1 MADTVLLEVRNRVA
15 YVTLNRPEKLNAVNN
30 EMIADLFDAFDEV
43 NRNPD
48 IWVVLLT
55 GAGRAFCTGHDLVMG
70 RLERADGEKP
80 PRGDTDDLYVY
91 LSRIWKP
98 VIAAINGYC
107 LAQGGGLALLSDIRI
122 ASETAQFGWPQV
134 RRGIASI
141 SGPTILSHYV
151 PLGSALKFLFTGEL
165 CDAQEAYRIGLVQEV
180 VPTDKLMDRCEEI
193 VRGIAENSA
202 PLAVRTIKE
211 AAITGLGIGDFT
223 ERVANSRRAW
233 VAMGETEDSK
243 EGLDAFAEKRKPVF
257 KGR

>member
-1 MADTVLLEVRNRVA
+1 MGNTVLMEVWNRVA

-30 EMIADLFDAFDEV
+30 EMIADLFETFDEV
-43 NRNPD
+43 NQNPD

-70 RLERADGEKP
+70 RLERADGDKP

-91 LSRIWKP
+91 LSRTWKP
-98 VIAAINGYC
+98 IVAAINGYC

-180 VPTDKLMDRCEEI
+180 VPLDKVLERADA
-193 VRGIAENSA
+193 VASGIAQNSA
-202 PLAVRTIKE
+202 PLAVRAIKE
-211 AAITGLGIGDFT
+211 AAITGLAIGDFAD
-223 ERVANSRRAW
+223 RVANSRRAMQE
-233 VAMGETEDSK
+233 MGETEDK
-243 EGLDAFAEKRKPVF
+243 QEGLDAFAQKRKPVF

>member
-1 MADTVLLEVRNRVA
+1 MGNTVLMEVRNRVA

-30 EMIADLFDAFDEV
+30 EMIADLFETFDEV
-43 NRNPD
+43 NQNPD

-70 RLERADGEKP
+70 RQERADGDKP

-91 LSRIWKP
+91 LSRTWKP
-98 VIAAINGYC
+98 IVAAINGYC

-180 VPTDKLMDRCEEI
+180 VPLDKVLERADA
-193 VRGIAENSA
+193 VASGIAQNSA
-202 PLAVRTIKE
+202 PLAVRAIKE
-211 AAITGLGIGDFT
+211 AAITGLAIGDFAD
-223 ERVANSRRAW
+223 RVANSRRAMQE
-233 VAMGETEDSK
+233 MGETEDK
-243 EGLDAFAEKRKPVF
+243 QEGLDAFAQKRKPVF

>member
-1 MADTVLLEVRNRVA
+1 MGNTVLLEVRNRVA

-30 EMIADLFDAFDEV
+30 EMIADLFETFDEV
-43 NRNPD
+43 NQNPD

-70 RLERADGEKP
+70 RQERADGDKP

-91 LSRIWKP
+91 LSRTWKP
-98 VIAAINGYC
+98 IVAAINGYC

-180 VPTDKLMDRCEEI
+180 VPLDKVLERADA
-193 VRGIAENSA
+193 VASGIAQNSA
-202 PLAVRTIKE
+202 PLAVRAIKE
-211 AAITGLGIGDFT
+211 AAITGLAIGDFAD
-223 ERVANSRRAW
+223 RVANSRRAMQE
-233 VAMGETEDSK
+233 MGETEDK
-243 EGLDAFAEKRKPVF
+243 QEGLDAFAQKRKPVF

>member
-1 MADTVLLEVRNRVA
+1 MGNTVLMEVWNRVA

-30 EMIADLFDAFDEV
+30 EMIADLFETFDEV
-43 NRNPD
+43 NQNPD

-70 RLERADGEKP
+70 RQERADGDKP

-91 LSRIWKP
+91 LSRTWKP
-98 VIAAINGYC
+98 IVAAINGYC

-180 VPTDKLMDRCEEI
+180 VPLDKVLERADA
-193 VRGIAENSA
+193 VASGIAQNSA
-202 PLAVRTIKE
+202 PLAVRAIKE
-211 AAITGLGIGDFT
+211 AAITGLAIGDFAD
-223 ERVANSRRAW
+223 RVANSRRAMQE
-233 VAMGETEDSK
+233 MGETEDK
-243 EGLDAFAEKRKPVF
+243 QEGLDAFAQKRKPVF

>member
-1 MADTVLLEVRNRVA
+1 MGNTVLLEVRNRVA

-30 EMIADLFDAFDEV
+30 EMIADLFETFDEV
-43 NRNPD
+43 NQNPD

-70 RLERADGEKP
+70 RQERADGDKP

-91 LSRIWKP
+91 LSRTWKP
-98 VIAAINGYC
+98 IVAAINGYC

-122 ASETAQFGWPQV
+122 ASDTAQFGWPQV

-180 VPTDKLMDRCEEI
+180 VPLDKVLERADA
-193 VRGIAENSA
+193 VARGIAENSA
-202 PLAVRTIKE
+202 PLAVRAIKE
-211 AAITGLGIGDFT
+211 AAITGLAIGDFAD
-223 ERVANSRRAW
+223 RVANSRRTMME
-233 VAMGETEDSK
+233 MGETEDK
-243 EGLDAFAEKRKPVF
+243 QEGLDAFAQKRKPVF

>member
-1 MADTVLLEVRNRVA
+1 MGNTVLLEVRNRVA

-30 EMIADLFDAFDEV
+30 EMIADLFETFDEV
-43 NRNPD
+43 NQNPD

-70 RLERADGEKP
+70 RLEREDGEKP

-98 VIAAINGYC
+98 IVAAINGYC

-122 ASETAQFGWPQV
+122 ASDTAQFGWPQV

-165 CDAQEAYRIGLVQEV
+165 CDAKEAYRIGLVQEV
-180 VPTDKLMDRCEEI
+180 VPLDKVLERADA
-193 VRGIAENSA
+193 VASGIAQNSA
-202 PLAVRTIKE
+202 PLAVRAIKE
-211 AAITGLGIGDFT
+211 AAITGLAIGDFAD
-223 ERVANSRRAW
+223 RVANSRRAMQE
-233 VAMGETEDSK
+233 MGETEDK
-243 EGLDAFAEKRKPVF
+243 QEGLDAFAQKRKPVF

>member
-1 MADTVLLEVRNRVA
+1 MGNTVLMEVRDRVA
-15 YVTLNRPEKLNAVNN
+15 YITLNRPEKLNAVNN
-30 EMIADLFDAFDEV
+30 EMIADLFETFDEV
-43 NRNPD
+43 NQNPD

-70 RLERADGEKP
+70 RQERADGDKP

-91 LSRIWKP
+91 LSRTWKP
-98 VIAAINGYC
+98 IVAAINGYC

-180 VPTDKLMDRCEEI
+180 VPLDKVLERADA
-193 VRGIAENSA
+193 VASGIAQNSA
-202 PLAVRTIKE
+202 PLAVRAIKE
-211 AAITGLGIGDFT
+211 AAITGLAIGDFAD
-223 ERVANSRRAW
+223 RVANSRRAMQE
-233 VAMGETEDSK
+233 MGETEDK
-243 EGLDAFAEKRKPVF
+243 QEGLDAFAQKRKPVF